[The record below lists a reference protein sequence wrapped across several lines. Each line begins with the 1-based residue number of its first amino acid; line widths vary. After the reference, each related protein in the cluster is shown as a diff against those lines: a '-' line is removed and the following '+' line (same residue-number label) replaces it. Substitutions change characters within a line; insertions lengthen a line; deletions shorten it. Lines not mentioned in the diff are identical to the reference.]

1 LALGNIDD
9 NVWNIKKFTKVFQPA
24 LNVSIYFHQFVENF
38 EQLLTYPGVSLE
50 LCFEALIKVPIHD
63 NRENITHRVTGERLD
78 SNNIEMT

>member
-1 LALGNIDD
+1 MSGLGP
-9 NVWNIKKFTKVFQPA
+9 WEYSKVFQPA
-24 LNVSIYFHQFVENF
+24 ALNVSMYFHQNVENF
-38 EQLLTYPGVSLE
+38 GQLLQLTYPGVSLE